1 MYFAILKYIYIC
13 VLLFTPFTLT
23 QKIVMVLLI
32 GFCEYMQS
40 YIEKESV
47 IDG

>member
-1 MYFAILKYIYIC
+1 MYFAILKYIYIGI
-13 VLLFTPFTLT
+13 LLFTPFTLI

-32 GFCEYMQS
+32 GFCEYMQT